1 MLKIEQEDL
10 KRGSVHAEMED
21 ADISSEKEDICRV
34 FVIFLMTLKVHVLGK
49 WAAIHSIVI
58 ITTGCMQAISKKDM
72 KRDVIT
78 YFV

>member
-34 FVIFLMTLKVHVLGK
+34 FVISLMTLKVH
-49 WAAIHSIVI
+49 A
-58 ITTGCMQAISKKDM
+58 
-72 KRDVIT
+72 
-78 YFV
+78 

>member
-34 FVIFLMTLKVHVLGK
+34 FVIYLMTLKVPVLGK
-49 WAAIHSIVI
+49 WAAIHS
-58 ITTGCMQAISKKDM
+58 TGCMEAISKKDTKQEM
-72 KRDVIT
+72 LSLT
-78 YFV
+78 LCSN